1 MVAAVG
7 GQVSFDADSYVCSG
21 HAAWLT
27 PWQMAGEQ
35 HAPYRARRRL
45 SVVPVFDRSSIQSGF
60 LWHPRHVHQRDRQQP
75 QENRLQCTELIICH
89 VGKAG

>member
-35 HAPYRARRRL
+35 HAPYRARRSL
-45 SVVPVFDRSSIQSGF
+45 SVVPVFDR
-60 LWHPRHVHQRDRQQP
+60 VHQSRAVFSGTR
-75 QENRLQCTELIICH
+75 
-89 VGKAG
+89 GM